1 MLLSLQIENY
11 ALIRSTNINFSSGFI
26 SICGETG
33 AGKTILLGALAL
45 VLGQRADSEVL
56 LDKEKKCFIEAVF
69 SISDQLKPIFE
80 ENDLDFDTESVFR
93 REILPSGK
101 SRAFINDTPVGL
113 SVMKQIGDNL
123 VDIHSQ
129 HNTISL
135 NDKAFQL
142 SILDSYL
149 TDNSL
154 LKDYVVKYKQYTKI
168 SNQIVELKEQL
179 SDFQKESSYI
189 QFVYE
194 ELEKANLKDG
204 EQEELQESVDLMSN
218 SENIKT
224 QILSSLSLFETE
236 DYPSVISNLYE
247 IKNNLSKIENLNK
260 TTKEIYSRVESS
272 FIELK
277 DIFSELQ
284 SFNESIVFDA
294 QLLEENSQRLDLIFK
309 LQSKHN
315 VETIKELLEIKE
327 NYSNQNYEEINDI
340 MFQKRQCPDYEFALA
355 YKERLDI
362 AGYVER
368 NSANAKIYNFTEKE
382 QNKLKEELNNSV
394 DKIFEARKESAKRVE
409 ESLLPLFEAMG
420 MKNAVLKIEIEKP
433 QKLNSTAGEVE
444 FLFNANKTIA
454 NQFRTLNKVAS
465 GGELSRLML
474 ALKAI
479 HLEKDNMPTLI
490 FDEIDSGISGDIASK
505 VAIIMKN
512 MAENRQIIA
521 ITHLPQIAAKADY
534 QFKVYKSDI
543 ENQTESKIT
552 LLSKEERV
560 IEIAKMLSNENPS
573 EAALTNS
580 RELLS

>member
-11 ALIRSTNINFSSGFI
+11 ALIRSTYINFSQGFT

-33 AGKTILLGALAL
+33 AGKSILLGALAL

-56 LDKEKKCFIEAVF
+56 LDKEKKCFIEAIF
-69 SISDQLKPIFE
+69 SLSNQLQPFFE
-80 ENDLDFDTESVFR
+80 DNDLDFDLESTFR
-93 REILPSGK
+93 REILPNGK
-101 SRAFINDTPVGL
+101 SRAFINDTPVSL
-113 SVMKQIGDNL
+113 SVMKQIGDCL

-129 HNTISL
+129 HNTINL
-135 NDKAFQL
+135 NDKSFQL
-142 SILDSYL
+142 SILDSHL
-149 TDNSL
+149 DDKQI
-154 LKDYVVKYKQYTKI
+154 LKDYSVKFKRFI
-168 SNQIVELKEQL
+168 SLSSQIKDLQEQL
-179 SDFQKESSYI
+179 SEFEKESSYI
-189 QFVYE
+189 SFLYE
-194 ELEKANLKDG
+194 ELENAKLKEG

-224 QILSSLSLFETE
+224 QIVNSLSLFETE
-236 DYPSVISNLYE
+236 DYPSVIPNLYE
-247 IKNNLSKIENLNK
+247 IKNNISKIENLNK
-260 TTKEIYSRVESS
+260 NTRELYSRIESS

-284 SFNESIVFDA
+284 SFNDSIVFDA
-294 QLLEENSQRLDLIFK
+294 QLLEENTQRLDLIFK

-315 VETIKELLEIKE
+315 VETVEELLKIKEELANKI
-327 NYSNQNYEEINDI
+327 NQNSDLEFEI
-340 MFQKRQCPDYEFALA
+340 
-355 YKERLDI
+355 
-362 AGYVER
+362 
-368 NSANAKIYNFTEKE
+368 S
-382 QNKLKEELNNSV
+382 KLKEEENKSKKELNNLV
-394 DKIFEARKESAKRVE
+394 NKIFEARKKSAKRVE

-433 QKLNSTAGEVE
+433 QTLNQSAGEVE
-444 FLFNANKTIA
+444 FLFNANKTLT
-454 NQFRTLNKVAS
+454 NQFRGLNKVAS

-479 HLEKDNMPTLI
+479 HLEKENMPTLI
-490 FDEIDSGISGDIASK
+490 FDEIDSGISGEIASK
-505 VAIIMKN
+505 VALIMKN
-512 MAENRQIIA
+512 MAKNRQIIA
-521 ITHLPQIAAKADY
+521 ITHLPQIAAKAEN

-560 IEIAKMLSNENPS
+560 IEIAKMLSDENPS

>member
-11 ALIRSTNINFSSGFI
+11 ALIRSTYINFSQGFT

-33 AGKTILLGALAL
+33 AGKSILLGALAL

-56 LDKEKKCFIEAVF
+56 LDKEKKCFIEAIF
-69 SISDQLKPIFE
+69 SLSNQLQPFFE
-80 ENDLDFDTESVFR
+80 DNDLDFDLESTFR
-93 REILPSGK
+93 REILPNGK
-101 SRAFINDTPVGL
+101 SRAFINDTPVSL
-113 SVMKQIGDNL
+113 SVMKQIGDCL

-129 HNTISL
+129 HNTINL
-135 NDKAFQL
+135 NDKSFQL
-142 SILDSYL
+142 SILDSHL
-149 TDNSL
+149 DDKQI
-154 LKDYVVKYKQYTKI
+154 LKDYSVKFKRFI
-168 SNQIVELKEQL
+168 SLSSQIKDLQEQL
-179 SDFQKESSYI
+179 SEFEKESSYI
-189 QFVYE
+189 SFLYE
-194 ELEKANLKDG
+194 ELENAKLKEG

-224 QILSSLSLFETE
+224 QIVNSLSLFETE
-236 DYPSVISNLYE
+236 DYPSVIPNLYE
-247 IKNNLSKIENLNK
+247 IKNNISKIENLNK
-260 TTKEIYSRVESS
+260 NTRELYSRIESS

-284 SFNESIVFDA
+284 SFNDSIVFDA
-294 QLLEENSQRLDLIFK
+294 QLLEENTQRLDLIFK

-315 VETIKELLEIKE
+315 VETVEELLKIKEELANKI
-327 NYSNQNYEEINDI
+327 NQNSDLEFEI
-340 MFQKRQCPDYEFALA
+340 
-355 YKERLDI
+355 
-362 AGYVER
+362 
-368 NSANAKIYNFTEKE
+368 S
-382 QNKLKEELNNSV
+382 KLKEEENKSKKELNNLV
-394 DKIFEARKESAKRVE
+394 NKIFEARKKSAKRVE

-433 QKLNSTAGEVE
+433 QTLNQSAGEVE
-444 FLFNANKTIA
+444 FLFNANKTLT
-454 NQFRTLNKVAS
+454 NQFRGLNKVAS

-490 FDEIDSGISGDIASK
+490 FDEIDSGISGEIASK
-505 VAIIMKN
+505 VALIMKN
-512 MAENRQIIA
+512 MAKNRQIIA
-521 ITHLPQIAAKADY
+521 ITHLPQIAAKAEN

-560 IEIAKMLSNENPS
+560 IEIAKMLSDENPS

>member
-11 ALIRSTNINFSSGFI
+11 ALIRSTNITLSQGFT

-33 AGKTILLGALAL
+33 AGKSILLGALAL

-69 SISDQLKPIFE
+69 SISNQLQPFFE
-80 ENDLDFDTESVFR
+80 DNDLDFDLESTFR
-93 REILPSGK
+93 REILPNGK
-101 SRAFINDTPVGL
+101 SRAFINDTPVSL
-113 SVMKQIGDNL
+113 SVMKQIGDCL

-129 HNTISL
+129 HNTINL
-135 NDKAFQL
+135 NDKSFQL
-142 SILDSYL
+142 SILDSHL
-149 TDNSL
+149 DDKQI
-154 LKDYVVKYKQYTKI
+154 LKDYAAKYKRFN
-168 SNQIVELKEQL
+168 SLSSQIADLQKQL
-179 SDFQKESSYI
+179 CEFEKESSYI
-189 QFVYE
+189 SFLYE
-194 ELEKANLKDG
+194 ELENAKLKEG

-224 QILSSLSLFETE
+224 QIVNSLSLFETE
-236 DYPSVISNLYE
+236 DYPSVIPNLYE
-247 IKNNLSKIENLNK
+247 IKNNISKIENLNK
-260 TTKEIYSRVESS
+260 NTRELYSRIESS

-284 SFNESIVFDA
+284 SFNDSIVFDA
-294 QLLEENSQRLDLIFK
+294 QLLEENTQRLDLIFK

-315 VETIKELLEIKE
+315 VETVEELLKIKEELSNKI
-327 NYSNQNYEEINDI
+327 NQNSDLEFEI
-340 MFQKRQCPDYEFALA
+340 
-355 YKERLDI
+355 
-362 AGYVER
+362 
-368 NSANAKIYNFTEKE
+368 S
-382 QNKLKEELNNSV
+382 KLKEEENKSKKELNNLV
-394 DKIFEARKESAKRVE
+394 NKIFEARKKSAKRVE

-433 QKLNSTAGEVE
+433 QTLNQSAGEVE
-444 FLFNANKTIA
+444 FLFNANKTLT
-454 NQFRTLNKVAS
+454 NQFRGLNKVAS

-490 FDEIDSGISGDIASK
+490 FDEIDSGISGEIASK
-505 VAIIMKN
+505 VALIMKN
-512 MAENRQIIA
+512 MAKNRQIIA
-521 ITHLPQIAAKADY
+521 ITHLPQIAAKAEN

-560 IEIAKMLSNENPS
+560 IEIAKMLSDENPS

>member
-11 ALIRSTNINFSSGFI
+11 ALIRSTNINFSQGFT

-33 AGKTILLGALAL
+33 AGKSILLGALAL

-69 SISDQLKPIFE
+69 SISNQLQPFFE
-80 ENDLDFDTESVFR
+80 DNDLDFDLESTFR
-93 REILPSGK
+93 REILPNGK
-101 SRAFINDTPVGL
+101 SRAFINDTPVSL
-113 SVMKQIGDNL
+113 SVMKQIGDCL

-129 HNTISL
+129 HNTINL
-135 NDKAFQL
+135 NDKSFQL
-142 SILDSYL
+142 SILDSHL
-149 TDNSL
+149 DDKQI
-154 LKDYVVKYKQYTKI
+154 LKDYSVKFKRFI
-168 SNQIVELKEQL
+168 SLSSQIKDLQEQL
-179 SDFQKESSYI
+179 SEFEKESSYI
-189 QFVYE
+189 SFLYE
-194 ELEKANLKDG
+194 ELENAKLKEG

-224 QILSSLSLFETE
+224 QIVNSLSLFETE
-236 DYPSVISNLYE
+236 DYPSVIPNLYE
-247 IKNNLSKIENLNK
+247 IKNNISKIENLNK
-260 TTKEIYSRVESS
+260 NTRELYSRIESS

-284 SFNESIVFDA
+284 SFNDSIVFDA
-294 QLLEENSQRLDLIFK
+294 QLLEENTQRLDLIFK

-315 VETIKELLEIKE
+315 VETVEELLKIKEELANKI
-327 NYSNQNYEEINDI
+327 NQNSDLEFEI
-340 MFQKRQCPDYEFALA
+340 
-355 YKERLDI
+355 
-362 AGYVER
+362 
-368 NSANAKIYNFTEKE
+368 S
-382 QNKLKEELNNSV
+382 KLKEEENKSKKELNNLV
-394 DKIFEARKESAKRVE
+394 NKIFEARKKSAKRVE

-433 QKLNSTAGEVE
+433 QTLNQSAGEVE
-444 FLFNANKTIA
+444 FLFNANKTLT
-454 NQFRTLNKVAS
+454 NQFRGLNKVAS

-479 HLEKDNMPTLI
+479 HLEKDNMSTLI
-490 FDEIDSGISGDIASK
+490 FDEIDSGISGEIASK
-505 VAIIMKN
+505 VALIMKN
-512 MAENRQIIA
+512 MAKNRQIIA
-521 ITHLPQIAAKADY
+521 ITHLPQIAAKAEN

-560 IEIAKMLSNENPS
+560 IEIAKMLSDENPS

>member
-11 ALIRSTNINFSSGFI
+11 ALIRSTNINFSQGFT

-33 AGKTILLGALAL
+33 AGKSILLGALAL

-69 SISDQLKPIFE
+69 SISNKLQSLFE
-80 ENDLDFDTESVFR
+80 DNDLDFDKESTFR

-101 SRAFINDTPVGL
+101 SRAFINDTPVSL
-113 SVMKQIGDNL
+113 SVMKQIGDCL

-129 HNTISL
+129 HNTINL
-135 NDKAFQL
+135 NDKSFQL

-149 TDNSL
+149 EEDQI
-154 LKDYVVKYKQYTKI
+154 LKDYSLKYKRYTYL
-168 SNQIVELKEQL
+168 SSQITKLQEQL
-179 SDFQKESSYI
+179 LEFEKESSYI
-189 QFVYE
+189 SFLYE
-194 ELEKANLKDG
+194 ELENAKLKEG

-224 QILSSLSLFETE
+224 QIINSLSLFETE
-236 DYPSVISNLYE
+236 NYPSVIPNLYE
-247 IKNNLSKIENLNK
+247 IKNNISKIENLNK
-260 TTKEIYSRVESS
+260 NTRELYSRIESS

-284 SFNESIVFDA
+284 SFNDSIVFDA
-294 QLLEENSQRLDLIFK
+294 QLLEENTQRLDLIFK

-315 VETIKELLEIKE
+315 VETVEELLKIKEELSNKI
-327 NYSNQNYEEINDI
+327 NQNSDLEFEI
-340 MFQKRQCPDYEFALA
+340 
-355 YKERLDI
+355 
-362 AGYVER
+362 
-368 NSANAKIYNFTEKE
+368 S
-382 QNKLKEELNNSV
+382 KLKEEENKSKKELDNLVNE
-394 DKIFEARKESAKRVE
+394 IFEARKKSAKRVE
-409 ESLLPLFEAMG
+409 ESLLPLFESMG

-433 QKLNSTAGEVE
+433 QTLNQSAGEVE

-454 NQFRTLNKVAS
+454 NQFRGLNKVAS

-490 FDEIDSGISGDIASK
+490 FDEIDSGISGEIASK
-505 VAIIMKN
+505 VALIMKN

-521 ITHLPQIAAKADY
+521 ITHLPQIAAKASY

-560 IEIAKMLSNENPS
+560 IEIAKMLSDENPS

-580 RELLS
+580 LELLS

>member
-11 ALIRSTNINFSSGFI
+11 ALIRSTNINFSQGFT

-33 AGKTILLGALAL
+33 AGKSILLGALAL

-69 SISDQLKPIFE
+69 SISNQLQPFFE
-80 ENDLDFDTESVFR
+80 DNDLDFDLESTFR
-93 REILPSGK
+93 REILPNGK
-101 SRAFINDTPVGL
+101 SRAFINDTPVSL
-113 SVMKQIGDNL
+113 SVMKQIGDCL

-129 HNTISL
+129 HNTINL
-135 NDKAFQL
+135 NDKSFQL
-142 SILDSYL
+142 SILDSHL
-149 TDNSL
+149 DDKQI
-154 LKDYVVKYKQYTKI
+154 LKDYAAKFKRFN
-168 SNQIVELKEQL
+168 SLSSQIVDLQKQL
-179 SDFQKESSYI
+179 CEFEKESSYI
-189 QFVYE
+189 SFLYE
-194 ELEKANLKDG
+194 ELENAKLKEG

-224 QILSSLSLFETE
+224 QIVNSLSLFETE
-236 DYPSVISNLYE
+236 DYPSVIPNLYE
-247 IKNNLSKIENLNK
+247 IKNNISKIENLNK
-260 TTKEIYSRVESS
+260 NTRELYSRIESS

-284 SFNESIVFDA
+284 SFNDSIVFDA
-294 QLLEENSQRLDLIFK
+294 QLLEENTQRLDLIFK

-315 VETIKELLEIKE
+315 VETVEELLKIKVE
-327 NYSNQNYEEINDI
+327 LANKINQNSDLEFEI
-340 MFQKRQCPDYEFALA
+340 
-355 YKERLDI
+355 
-362 AGYVER
+362 
-368 NSANAKIYNFTEKE
+368 S
-382 QNKLKEELNNSV
+382 KLKEEENKSKKELNNLV
-394 DKIFEARKESAKRVE
+394 NKIFEARKKSAKRVE

-433 QKLNSTAGEVE
+433 QTLNQSAGEVE
-444 FLFNANKTIA
+444 FLFNANKTLT
-454 NQFRTLNKVAS
+454 NQFRGLNKVAS

-490 FDEIDSGISGDIASK
+490 FDEIDSGISGEIASK
-505 VAIIMKN
+505 VALIMKN
-512 MAENRQIIA
+512 MAKNRQIIA
-521 ITHLPQIAAKADY
+521 ITHLPQIAAKAEN

-560 IEIAKMLSNENPS
+560 IEIAKMLSDENPS

>member
-11 ALIRSTNINFSSGFI
+11 ALIRSTNINFSQGFT

-33 AGKTILLGALAL
+33 AGKSILLGALAL

-69 SISDQLKPIFE
+69 SISNRLQSFFE
-80 ENDLDFDTESVFR
+80 DNDLDFDKESTFR
-93 REILPSGK
+93 REILPNGK
-101 SRAFINDTPVGL
+101 SRAFINDTPVSL
-113 SVMKQIGDNL
+113 SVMKQIGDCL

-129 HNTISL
+129 HNTINL
-135 NDKAFQL
+135 NDKSFQL

-149 TDNSL
+149 DDSQI
-154 LKDYVVKYKQYTKI
+154 LKDYSTKFKRFT
-168 SNQIVELKEQL
+168 SLSSQITNLEEQL
-179 SDFQKESSYI
+179 LEFEKESSYI
-189 QFVYE
+189 SFLYE
-194 ELEKANLKDG
+194 ELENAKLKEG

-218 SENIKT
+218 SENIKA
-224 QILSSLSLFETE
+224 QIINSLSLFETE
-236 DYPSVISNLYE
+236 DYPSVIPNLYE
-247 IKNNLSKIENLNK
+247 IKNNISKIENLNK
-260 TTKEIYSRVESS
+260 TTRELYSRIESS

-294 QLLEENSQRLDLIFK
+294 QLLEENTQRLDLIFK

-315 VETIKELLEIKE
+315 VETVEELLKIKEDLSNKI
-327 NYSNQNYEEINDI
+327 NQNSDFEFEI
-340 MFQKRQCPDYEFALA
+340 
-355 YKERLDI
+355 
-362 AGYVER
+362 
-368 NSANAKIYNFTEKE
+368 S
-382 QNKLKEELNNSV
+382 KLKQEKDKLKKELDNLV
-394 DKIFEARKESAKRVE
+394 DKIFEARKKSAKRVE

-420 MKNAVLKIEIEKP
+420 MKNAVLKIEVEKP
-433 QKLNSTAGEVE
+433 QQLNRTAGEVE

-454 NQFRTLNKVAS
+454 NQYRTLNKVAS

-490 FDEIDSGISGDIASK
+490 FDEIDSGISGEIASR
-505 VAIIMKN
+505 VALIMKN

-521 ITHLPQIAAKADY
+521 ITHLPQIAAKANN

-543 ENQTESKIT
+543 ANQTESKIT

-560 IEIAKMLSNENPS
+560 IEIAKMLSDENPS

>member
-11 ALIRSTNINFSSGFI
+11 ALIRSTNINFSQGFT

-33 AGKTILLGALAL
+33 AGKSILLGALAL

-69 SISDQLKPIFE
+69 SISNKLQSLFE
-80 ENDLDFDTESVFR
+80 DNDLDFDVESTFR

-101 SRAFINDTPVGL
+101 SRAFINDTPVSL
-113 SVMKQIGDNL
+113 SVMKQIGDCL

-129 HNTISL
+129 HNTINL
-135 NDKAFQL
+135 NDKSFQL

-149 TDNSL
+149 EDSSL
-154 LKDYVVKYKQYTKI
+154 LKEYSEKYKHYTKI
-168 SNQIVELKEQL
+168 STQIIDMKEQL

-189 QFVYE
+189 QFMYE

-224 QILSSLSLFETE
+224 QIINSLSLFETE

-247 IKNNLSKIENLNK
+247 IKNNISKIENLNK
-260 TTKEIYSRVESS
+260 TTKELYSRIESS

-277 DIFSELQ
+277 DIFSDLQ
-284 SFNESIVFDA
+284 SFNDSIVFDA
-294 QLLEENSQRLDLIFK
+294 QLLEENSQRLDLIYK

-315 VETIKELLEIKE
+315 VETVRELLEIKE
-327 NYSNQNYEEINDI
+327 NYSNQINQTSDLEFEISKLE
-340 MFQKRQCPDYEFALA
+340 Q
-355 YKERLDI
+355 
-362 AGYVER
+362 
-368 NSANAKIYNFTEKE
+368 E
-382 QNKLKEELNNSV
+382 QNKLKKELNNLV
-394 DKIFEARKESAKRVE
+394 NKIFEARKKSAERVE
-409 ESLLPLFEAMG
+409 KSLLPLFEAMG
-420 MKNAVLKIEIEKP
+420 MKNAVLKIEVETP
-433 QKLNSTAGEVE
+433 QTLNRSAGEVE
-444 FLFNANKTIA
+444 FLFNANKTLA
-454 NQFRTLNKVAS
+454 NQFRGLNKVAS

-490 FDEIDSGISGDIASK
+490 FDEIDSGISGEIASK
-505 VAIIMKN
+505 VALIMKN

-521 ITHLPQIAAKADY
+521 ITHLPQIAAKANY

-560 IEIAKMLSNENPS
+560 IEIAKMLSDENPS

>member
-11 ALIRSTNINFSSGFI
+11 ALIRSTNINFSQGFT

-33 AGKTILLGALAL
+33 AGKSILLGALAL

-69 SISDQLKPIFE
+69 SISNQLQPFFE
-80 ENDLDFDTESVFR
+80 DNDLDFDLESTFR
-93 REILPSGK
+93 REILPNGK
-101 SRAFINDTPVGL
+101 SRAFINDTPISL
-113 SVMKQIGDNL
+113 SVMKQIGDCL

-129 HNTISL
+129 HNTINL
-135 NDKAFQL
+135 NDKSFQL
-142 SILDSYL
+142 SILDSHL
-149 TDNSL
+149 DDKQI
-154 LKDYVVKYKQYTKI
+154 LKDYAAKFKRFN
-168 SNQIVELKEQL
+168 SLSSQIVDLQKQL
-179 SDFQKESSYI
+179 CEFEKESSYI
-189 QFVYE
+189 SFLYE
-194 ELEKANLKDG
+194 ELENAKLKEG

-224 QILSSLSLFETE
+224 QIVNSLSLFETE
-236 DYPSVISNLYE
+236 DYPSVIPNLYE
-247 IKNNLSKIENLNK
+247 IKNNISKIENLNK
-260 TTKEIYSRVESS
+260 NTRELYSRIESS

-284 SFNESIVFDA
+284 SFNDSIVFDA
-294 QLLEENSQRLDLIFK
+294 QLLEENTQRLDLIFK

-315 VETIKELLEIKE
+315 VETVEELLKIKEELANKI
-327 NYSNQNYEEINDI
+327 NQNSDLEFEI
-340 MFQKRQCPDYEFALA
+340 
-355 YKERLDI
+355 
-362 AGYVER
+362 
-368 NSANAKIYNFTEKE
+368 S
-382 QNKLKEELNNSV
+382 KLKEEENKSKKELNNLV
-394 DKIFEARKESAKRVE
+394 NKIFEARKKSAKRVE

-433 QKLNSTAGEVE
+433 QTLNQSAGEVE
-444 FLFNANKTIA
+444 FLFNANKTLT
-454 NQFRTLNKVAS
+454 NQFRGLNKVAS

-490 FDEIDSGISGDIASK
+490 FDEIDSGISGEIASK
-505 VAIIMKN
+505 VALIMKN
-512 MAENRQIIA
+512 MAKNRQIIA
-521 ITHLPQIAAKADY
+521 ITHLPQIAAKAEN

-560 IEIAKMLSNENPS
+560 IEIAKMLSDENPS

>member
-11 ALIRSTNINFSSGFI
+11 ALIRSTNINFLQGFT

-33 AGKTILLGALAL
+33 AGKSILLGALSL

-69 SISDQLKPIFE
+69 SISNRLQPFFE
-80 ENDLDFDTESVFR
+80 DNDLDFDNESTFR
-93 REILPSGK
+93 REILPNGK
-101 SRAFINDTPVGL
+101 SRAFINDTPVSL
-113 SVMKQIGDNL
+113 SVMKQIGDCL

-129 HNTISL
+129 HNTINL
-135 NDKAFQL
+135 NDKSFQL

-149 TDNSL
+149 DDNQI
-154 LKDYVVKYKQYTKI
+154 LKDYSTKFKRFT
-168 SNQIVELKEQL
+168 SLSSQITNLEEQL
-179 SDFQKESSYI
+179 LEFEKESSYI
-189 QFVYE
+189 SFLYE
-194 ELEKANLKDG
+194 ELENAKLKEG

-224 QILSSLSLFETE
+224 QIINSLSLFETE
-236 DYPSVISNLYE
+236 DYPSVIPNLYE
-247 IKNNLSKIENLNK
+247 IKNNISKIENLNK
-260 TTKEIYSRVESS
+260 TTRELYSRIESS

-294 QLLEENSQRLDLIFK
+294 QLLEENTQRLDLIFK

-315 VETIKELLEIKE
+315 VETVEELLKIKEDLSNKI
-327 NYSNQNYEEINDI
+327 NQNSDWEFEI
-340 MFQKRQCPDYEFALA
+340 
-355 YKERLDI
+355 
-362 AGYVER
+362 
-368 NSANAKIYNFTEKE
+368 S
-382 QNKLKEELNNSV
+382 KLKQEKDKLKKELDNLV
-394 DKIFEARKESAKRVE
+394 DKIFEARKKSAKRVE
-409 ESLLPLFEAMG
+409 ESLLPLFESMG
-420 MKNAVLKIEIEKP
+420 MKNAVLKIEVEKP
-433 QKLNSTAGEVE
+433 QQLNRTAGEVE

-454 NQFRTLNKVAS
+454 NQYRTLNKVAS

-490 FDEIDSGISGDIASK
+490 FDEIDSGISGEIASR
-505 VAIIMKN
+505 VALIMKN

-521 ITHLPQIAAKADY
+521 ITHLPQIAAKANN

-543 ENQTESKIT
+543 ANQTESKIT

-560 IEIAKMLSNENPS
+560 IEIAKMLSDENPS

>member
-11 ALIRSTNINFSSGFI
+11 ALIRSTNINLSQGFT

-33 AGKTILLGALAL
+33 AGKSIMLGALAL

-69 SISDQLKPIFE
+69 SISDKLKIFFE
-80 ENDLDFDTESVFR
+80 ENDLDFDKESTFR

-101 SRAFINDTPVGL
+101 SRAFINDTPVSL
-113 SVMKQIGDNL
+113 NVMKQIGDSL

-129 HNTISL
+129 HNTINL
-135 NDKAFQL
+135 NDKTFQL
-142 SILDSYL
+142 SILDSHL
-149 TDNSL
+149 EDKEI
-154 LKDYVVKYKQYTKI
+154 LKDYSTKYRLYT
-168 SNQIVELKEQL
+168 SLSSQITNLQTQL
-179 SDFQKESSYI
+179 LEFEKESAYI
-189 QFVYE
+189 NFVYE
-194 ELEKANLKDG
+194 ELEKANLKQG
-204 EQEELQESVDLMSN
+204 EEEELQESVDLMSN

-236 DYPSVISNLYE
+236 DYPSVIPNLYE
-247 IKNNLSKIENLNK
+247 IKNNISKIESLNK
-260 TTKEIYSRVESS
+260 TTQELYSRIESS
-272 FIELK
+272 LIELK
-277 DIFSELQ
+277 DIYNELQ
-284 SFNESIVFDA
+284 SFNDSVVFDA

-309 LQSKHN
+309 LQAKHN
-315 VETIKELLEIKE
+315 VETVEELLKIKEELSNKI
-327 NYSNQNYEEINDI
+327 NQNSDLEFEI
-340 MFQKRQCPDYEFALA
+340 
-355 YKERLDI
+355 
-362 AGYVER
+362 
-368 NSANAKIYNFTEKE
+368 S
-382 QNKLKEELNNSV
+382 KLKEQEDKLKKELENLSN
-394 DKIFEARKESAKRVE
+394 KIFKARKESALKVE

-420 MKNAVLKIEIEKP
+420 MKNAVLKIEVEEP
-433 QKLNSTAGEVE
+433 QKLNQSAGEVE
-444 FLFNANKTIA
+444 FLFNANKTLA
-454 NQFRTLNKVAS
+454 NQFRSLNKVAS

-505 VAIIMKN
+505 VALIMKN

-560 IEIAKMLSNENPS
+560 IEIAKMLSDENPS

>member
-11 ALIRSTNINFSSGFI
+11 ALIRSTNINFSQGFT

-33 AGKTILLGALAL
+33 AGKSILLGALAL

-69 SISDQLKPIFE
+69 SISNQLQPFFE
-80 ENDLDFDTESVFR
+80 DNDLDFDLESTFR
-93 REILPSGK
+93 REILPNGK
-101 SRAFINDTPVGL
+101 SRAFINDTPVSL
-113 SVMKQIGDNL
+113 SVMKQIGDCL

-129 HNTISL
+129 HNTINL
-135 NDKAFQL
+135 NDKSFQL
-142 SILDSYL
+142 SILDSHL
-149 TDNSL
+149 DDKQI
-154 LKDYVVKYKQYTKI
+154 LKDYAAKFKRFNSLSSQIADLQKQLC
-168 SNQIVELKEQL
+168 EFE
-179 SDFQKESSYI
+179 KESSYI
-189 QFVYE
+189 SFLYE
-194 ELEKANLKDG
+194 ELENAKLKEG

-224 QILSSLSLFETE
+224 QIVNSLSLFETE
-236 DYPSVISNLYE
+236 DYPSVIPNLYE
-247 IKNNLSKIENLNK
+247 IKNNISKIENLNK
-260 TTKEIYSRVESS
+260 NTRELYSRIESS

-284 SFNESIVFDA
+284 SFNDSIVFDA
-294 QLLEENSQRLDLIFK
+294 QLLEENTQRLDLIFK

-315 VETIKELLEIKE
+315 VETIEELLKIKE
-327 NYSNQNYEEINDI
+327 ELSNKINQNSDLEFEI
-340 MFQKRQCPDYEFALA
+340 
-355 YKERLDI
+355 
-362 AGYVER
+362 
-368 NSANAKIYNFTEKE
+368 S
-382 QNKLKEELNNSV
+382 KLKEEENKSKKELNNLV
-394 DKIFEARKESAKRVE
+394 NKIFEARKKSAKRVE

-433 QKLNSTAGEVE
+433 QTLNQLAGEVE
-444 FLFNANKTIA
+444 FLFNANKTLT
-454 NQFRTLNKVAS
+454 NQFRGLNKVAS

-479 HLEKDNMPTLI
+479 HLEKDNMLTLI
-490 FDEIDSGISGDIASK
+490 FDEIDSGISGEIASK
-505 VAIIMKN
+505 VALIMKN
-512 MAENRQIIA
+512 MAKNRQIIA
-521 ITHLPQIAAKADY
+521 ITHLPQIAAKAEN

-560 IEIAKMLSNENPS
+560 IEIAKMLSDENPS

>member
-1 MLLSLQIENY
+1 MLLSIQIENY
-11 ALIRSTNINFSSGFI
+11 ALIRSTNIDFSKGFT

-33 AGKTILLGALAL
+33 AGKSILLGALAL

-56 LDKEKKCFIEAVF
+56 LDKEKKCFIEAIF
-69 SISDQLKPIFE
+69 SISAQLKPLFE
-80 ENDLDFDTESVFR
+80 DNDLDFDLESTFR

-101 SRAFINDTPVGL
+101 SRAFINDTPVSL
-113 SVMKQIGDNL
+113 SVMKQIGDCL

-129 HNTISL
+129 HNTINL
-135 NDKAFQL
+135 NDKSFQL
-142 SILDSYL
+142 SILDSHL
-149 TDNSL
+149 EDSQL
-154 LKDYVVKYKQYTKI
+154 LKDYSEKFRQYTQL
-168 SNQIVELKEQL
+168 SSQIEKLKEQL
-179 SDFQKESSYI
+179 SEFEKESSYVN
-189 QFVYE
+189 FLYE
-194 ELEKANLKDG
+194 ELENAKLKEG

-224 QILSSLSLFETE
+224 QIINSLSLFETE
-236 DYPSVISNLYE
+236 DYPSVITNLYE

-260 TTKEIYSRVESS
+260 TTKELYSRTESA

-284 SFNESIVFDA
+284 TFNDSIVFDA
-294 QLLEENSQRLDLIFK
+294 QLLEENSQRLDFIFK
-309 LQSKHN
+309 LQLKHN
-315 VETIKELLEIKE
+315 VETVVDLL
-327 NYSNQNYEEINDI
+327 
-340 MFQKRQCPDYEFALA
+340 
-355 YKERLDI
+355 
-362 AGYVER
+362 
-368 NSANAKIYNFTEKE
+368 KI
-382 QNKLKEELNNSV
+382 KEELSNQINQNS
-394 DKIFEARKESAKRVE
+394 DLEFEINKLREEENILREKLIILAKKIFNSRKKSAEKVEA
-409 ESLLPLFEAMG
+409 SLLPLFEAMG
-420 MKNAVLKIEIEKP
+420 MKNAVLKIEVAEAE
-433 QKLNSTAGEVE
+433 KLNRTAGEVE

-490 FDEIDSGISGDIASK
+490 FDEIDSGISGEIASK
-505 VAIIMKN
+505 VALIMKN

-521 ITHLPQIAAKADY
+521 ITHLPQIAAKADN

-543 ENQTESKIT
+543 GNQTESKIT

-560 IEIAKMLSNENPS
+560 IEIAKMLSDENPT

>member
-11 ALIRSTNINFSSGFI
+11 ALIRSTNINFSQGFT

-33 AGKTILLGALAL
+33 AGKSILLGALAL

-69 SISDQLKPIFE
+69 SISNQLQPFFE
-80 ENDLDFDTESVFR
+80 DNDLDFDLESTFR
-93 REILPSGK
+93 REILPNGK
-101 SRAFINDTPVGL
+101 SRAFINDTPVSL
-113 SVMKQIGDNL
+113 SVMKQIGDCL

-129 HNTISL
+129 HNTINL
-135 NDKAFQL
+135 NDKSFQL

-149 TDNSL
+149 EDNQI
-154 LKDYVVKYKQYTKI
+154 LKDYSEKFKRYTSLSFKI
-168 SNQIVELKEQL
+168 TNLEEQL
-179 SDFQKESSYI
+179 LEFEKESSYI
-189 QFVYE
+189 SFLYE
-194 ELEKANLKDG
+194 ELENAKLKEG

-224 QILSSLSLFETE
+224 QIINSLSLFETE
-236 DYPSVISNLYE
+236 DYPSVIPNLYE
-247 IKNNLSKIENLNK
+247 IKNNISKIENLNK
-260 TTKEIYSRVESS
+260 NTRELYSRIESS

-315 VETIKELLEIKE
+315 VETVEELLKIKEELANKI
-327 NYSNQNYEEINDI
+327 NQNSDLEFEI
-340 MFQKRQCPDYEFALA
+340 
-355 YKERLDI
+355 
-362 AGYVER
+362 
-368 NSANAKIYNFTEKE
+368 S
-382 QNKLKEELNNSV
+382 KLKEEENKSKKELNNLV
-394 DKIFEARKESAKRVE
+394 NKIFEARKKSAKRVE

-420 MKNAVLKIEIEKP
+420 MKNAVLKIEVEKP
-433 QKLNSTAGEVE
+433 QTLNQSAGEVE
-444 FLFNANKTIA
+444 FLFNANKTLA
-454 NQFRTLNKVAS
+454 NQFRGLNKVAS

-490 FDEIDSGISGDIASK
+490 FDEIDSGISGEIASK
-505 VAIIMKN
+505 VALIMKN

-521 ITHLPQIAAKADY
+521 ITHLPQIAAKANY

-560 IEIAKMLSNENPS
+560 IEIAKMLSDENPS

>member
-11 ALIRSTNINFSSGFI
+11 ALIRSTNINFSQGFT

-33 AGKTILLGALAL
+33 AGKSILLGALAL

-69 SISDQLKPIFE
+69 SISNQLQPFFE
-80 ENDLDFDTESVFR
+80 DNDLDFDLESTFR
-93 REILPSGK
+93 REILPNGK
-101 SRAFINDTPVGL
+101 SRAFINDTPVSL
-113 SVMKQIGDNL
+113 SVMKQIGDCL

-129 HNTISL
+129 HNTINL
-135 NDKAFQL
+135 NDKSFQL
-142 SILDSYL
+142 SILDSHL
-149 TDNSL
+149 DDKQI
-154 LKDYVVKYKQYTKI
+154 LKDYAAKFKRFN
-168 SNQIVELKEQL
+168 SLSSQIVDLQKQL
-179 SDFQKESSYI
+179 CEFEKESSYI
-189 QFVYE
+189 SFLYE
-194 ELEKANLKDG
+194 ELENAKLKEG

-224 QILSSLSLFETE
+224 QIVNSLSLFETE
-236 DYPSVISNLYE
+236 DYPSVIPNLYE
-247 IKNNLSKIENLNK
+247 IKNNISKIENLNK
-260 TTKEIYSRVESS
+260 NTRELYSRIESS

-284 SFNESIVFDA
+284 SFNDSIVFDA
-294 QLLEENSQRLDLIFK
+294 QLLEENTQRLDLIFK

-315 VETIKELLEIKE
+315 VETVEELLKIKEELANKI
-327 NYSNQNYEEINDI
+327 NQNSDLEFEI
-340 MFQKRQCPDYEFALA
+340 
-355 YKERLDI
+355 
-362 AGYVER
+362 
-368 NSANAKIYNFTEKE
+368 S
-382 QNKLKEELNNSV
+382 KLKEEENKSKKELNNLV
-394 DKIFEARKESAKRVE
+394 NKIFEARKKSAKRVE

-433 QKLNSTAGEVE
+433 QTLNQSAGEVE
-444 FLFNANKTIA
+444 FLFNANKTLT
-454 NQFRTLNKVAS
+454 NQFRGLNKVAS

-490 FDEIDSGISGDIASK
+490 FDEIDSGISGEIASK
-505 VAIIMKN
+505 VALIMKN
-512 MAENRQIIA
+512 MAKNRQIIA
-521 ITHLPQIAAKADY
+521 ITHLPQIAAKAEN

-560 IEIAKMLSNENPS
+560 IEIAKMLSDENPS

>member
-11 ALIRSTNINFSSGFI
+11 ALIRSTNINFSQGFT

-33 AGKTILLGALAL
+33 AGKSILLGALAL

-69 SISDQLKPIFE
+69 SISNQLQPFFE
-80 ENDLDFDTESVFR
+80 DNDLDFDLESTFR
-93 REILPSGK
+93 REILPNGK
-101 SRAFINDTPVGL
+101 SRAFINDTPVSL
-113 SVMKQIGDNL
+113 SVMKQIGDCL

-129 HNTISL
+129 HNTINL
-135 NDKAFQL
+135 NDKSFQL
-142 SILDSYL
+142 SILDSHL
-149 TDNSL
+149 DDKQI
-154 LKDYVVKYKQYTKI
+154 LKDYAAKYKRFNSLSSQTADLQK
-168 SNQIVELKEQL
+168 QL
-179 SDFQKESSYI
+179 CEFEKESSYI
-189 QFVYE
+189 SFLYE
-194 ELEKANLKDG
+194 ELENAKLKEG

-224 QILSSLSLFETE
+224 QIVNSLSLFETE
-236 DYPSVISNLYE
+236 DYPSVIPNLYE
-247 IKNNLSKIENLNK
+247 IKNNISKIENLNK
-260 TTKEIYSRVESS
+260 NTRELYSRIESS

-284 SFNESIVFDA
+284 SFNDSIVFDA
-294 QLLEENSQRLDLIFK
+294 QLLEENTQRLDLIFK

-315 VETIKELLEIKE
+315 VETVEELLKIKEELANKV
-327 NYSNQNYEEINDI
+327 NQNSDLEFEI
-340 MFQKRQCPDYEFALA
+340 
-355 YKERLDI
+355 
-362 AGYVER
+362 
-368 NSANAKIYNFTEKE
+368 S
-382 QNKLKEELNNSV
+382 KLKEEENKSKKELNNLV
-394 DKIFEARKESAKRVE
+394 NKIFEARKKSAKRVE

-433 QKLNSTAGEVE
+433 QTLNQSAGEVE
-444 FLFNANKTIA
+444 FLFNANKTLT
-454 NQFRTLNKVAS
+454 NQFRGLNKVAS

-479 HLEKDNMPTLI
+479 YLEKDNMPTLI
-490 FDEIDSGISGDIASK
+490 FDEIDSGISGEIASK
-505 VAIIMKN
+505 VALIMKN
-512 MAENRQIIA
+512 MAKNRQIIA
-521 ITHLPQIAAKADY
+521 ITHLPQIAAKAEN

-560 IEIAKMLSNENPS
+560 IEIAKMLSDENPS

>member
-11 ALIRSTNINFSSGFI
+11 ALIRSTNITLSQGFT

-33 AGKTILLGALAL
+33 AGKSIMLGALAL

-69 SISDQLKPIFE
+69 SISDKLKTFFE
-80 ENDLDFDTESVFR
+80 ENDLDFDKESTFR

-101 SRAFINDTPVGL
+101 SRAFINDTPVSL
-113 SVMKQIGDNL
+113 NVMKQIGDSL

-129 HNTISL
+129 HNTINL
-135 NDKAFQL
+135 NDKTFQL
-142 SILDSYL
+142 SILDSHL
-149 TDNSL
+149 EDKEI
-154 LKDYVVKYKQYTKI
+154 LKDYSTKYRLYT
-168 SNQIVELKEQL
+168 SLSSQITNLQTQL
-179 SDFQKESSYI
+179 LEFEKESAYI
-189 QFVYE
+189 NFVYE
-194 ELEKANLKDG
+194 ELEKANLKQG
-204 EQEELQESVDLMSN
+204 EEEELQESVDLMSN

-236 DYPSVISNLYE
+236 DYPSVIPNLYE
-247 IKNNLSKIENLNK
+247 IKNNISKIESLNK
-260 TTKEIYSRVESS
+260 TTQELYSRIESS
-272 FIELK
+272 LIELK
-277 DIFSELQ
+277 DIYNELQ
-284 SFNESIVFDA
+284 TFNDSVVFDA

-309 LQSKHN
+309 LQTKHN
-315 VETIKELLEIKE
+315 VETVEELLKIKEELSNKI
-327 NYSNQNYEEINDI
+327 NQNSDLEFEI
-340 MFQKRQCPDYEFALA
+340 
-355 YKERLDI
+355 
-362 AGYVER
+362 
-368 NSANAKIYNFTEKE
+368 S
-382 QNKLKEELNNSV
+382 KLKEQEDKLKKELENLSN
-394 DKIFEARKESAKRVE
+394 KIFKARKESALKVE
-409 ESLLPLFEAMG
+409 KSLLPLFEAMG
-420 MKNAVLKIEIEKP
+420 MKNAVLKIEVEEP
-433 QKLNSTAGEVE
+433 QKLNQSAGEVE
-444 FLFNANKTIA
+444 FLFNANKTLA
-454 NQFRTLNKVAS
+454 NQFRSLNKVAS

-505 VAIIMKN
+505 VALIMKN

-560 IEIAKMLSNENPS
+560 IEIAKMLSDENPS

>member
-11 ALIRSTNINFSSGFI
+11 ALIRSTNINFLQGFT

-33 AGKTILLGALAL
+33 AGKSILLGALAL

-69 SISDQLKPIFE
+69 SISNRLQPFFE
-80 ENDLDFDTESVFR
+80 DNDLDFDNESTFR
-93 REILPSGK
+93 REILPNGK
-101 SRAFINDTPVGL
+101 SRAFINDTPVSL
-113 SVMKQIGDNL
+113 SVMKQIGDCL

-129 HNTISL
+129 HNTINL
-135 NDKAFQL
+135 NDKSFQL

-149 TDNSL
+149 DDNQI
-154 LKDYVVKYKQYTKI
+154 LKDYSTKFKRFT
-168 SNQIVELKEQL
+168 SLSSQITNLEEQL
-179 SDFQKESSYI
+179 LEFEKESSYI
-189 QFVYE
+189 SFLYE
-194 ELEKANLKDG
+194 ELENAKLKEG

-224 QILSSLSLFETE
+224 QIINSLSLFETE
-236 DYPSVISNLYE
+236 DYPSVIPNLYE
-247 IKNNLSKIENLNK
+247 IKNNISKIENLNK
-260 TTKEIYSRVESS
+260 TTRELYSRIESS

-294 QLLEENSQRLDLIFK
+294 QLLEENTQRLDLIFK

-315 VETIKELLEIKE
+315 VETVEELLKIKGDLSNKINQNSDFEFEISKLKQEKDKLKKELDNL
-327 NYSNQNYEEINDI
+327 
-340 MFQKRQCPDYEFALA
+340 
-355 YKERLDI
+355 
-362 AGYVER
+362 
-368 NSANAKIYNFTEKE
+368 
-382 QNKLKEELNNSV
+382 V
-394 DKIFEARKESAKRVE
+394 DKIFEARKKSAKRVE
-409 ESLLPLFEAMG
+409 ESLLPLFESMG
-420 MKNAVLKIEIEKP
+420 MKNAVLKIEVEKP
-433 QKLNSTAGEVE
+433 QQLNRTAGEVE

-454 NQFRTLNKVAS
+454 NQYRTLNKVAS

-490 FDEIDSGISGDIASK
+490 FDEIDSGISGEIASR
-505 VAIIMKN
+505 VALIMKN

-521 ITHLPQIAAKADY
+521 ITHLPQIAAKANN

-543 ENQTESKIT
+543 ANQTESKIT

-560 IEIAKMLSNENPS
+560 IEIAKMLSDENPS

>member
-11 ALIRSTNINFSSGFI
+11 ALIRSTNINFSQGFT

-33 AGKTILLGALAL
+33 AGKSILLGALAL

-56 LDKEKKCFIEAVF
+56 LDKEKKCFIEAIF
-69 SISDQLKPIFE
+69 SLSNQLQPFFE
-80 ENDLDFDTESVFR
+80 DNDLDFDLESTFR
-93 REILPSGK
+93 REILPNGK
-101 SRAFINDTPVGL
+101 SRAFINDTPVSL
-113 SVMKQIGDNL
+113 SVMKQIGDCL

-129 HNTISL
+129 HNTINL
-135 NDKAFQL
+135 NDKSFQL
-142 SILDSYL
+142 SILDSHL
-149 TDNSL
+149 DDKQI
-154 LKDYVVKYKQYTKI
+154 LKDYSVKFKRFI
-168 SNQIVELKEQL
+168 SLSSQIKDLQEQL
-179 SDFQKESSYI
+179 SEFEKESSYI
-189 QFVYE
+189 SFLYE
-194 ELEKANLKDG
+194 ELENAKLKEG

-224 QILSSLSLFETE
+224 QIVNSLSLFETE
-236 DYPSVISNLYE
+236 DYPSVIPNLYE
-247 IKNNLSKIENLNK
+247 IKNNISKIENLNK
-260 TTKEIYSRVESS
+260 NTRELYSRIESS

-284 SFNESIVFDA
+284 SFNDSIVFDA
-294 QLLEENSQRLDLIFK
+294 QLLEENTQRLDLIFK

-315 VETIKELLEIKE
+315 VEMVEELLKIKEELANKI
-327 NYSNQNYEEINDI
+327 NQNSDLEFEI
-340 MFQKRQCPDYEFALA
+340 
-355 YKERLDI
+355 
-362 AGYVER
+362 
-368 NSANAKIYNFTEKE
+368 S
-382 QNKLKEELNNSV
+382 KLKEEENKSKKELNNLV
-394 DKIFEARKESAKRVE
+394 NKIFEARKKSAKRVE

-433 QKLNSTAGEVE
+433 QTLNQSAGEVE
-444 FLFNANKTIA
+444 FLFNANKTLT
-454 NQFRTLNKVAS
+454 NQFRGLNKVAS

-479 HLEKDNMPTLI
+479 HLEKENMPTLI
-490 FDEIDSGISGDIASK
+490 FDEIDSGISGEIASK
-505 VAIIMKN
+505 VALIMKN
-512 MAENRQIIA
+512 MAKNRQIIA
-521 ITHLPQIAAKADY
+521 ITHLPQIAAKAEN

-560 IEIAKMLSNENPS
+560 IEIAKMLSDENPS

>member
-11 ALIRSTNINFSSGFI
+11 ALIRSTNINFSQGFT

-33 AGKTILLGALAL
+33 AGKSILLGALAL

-69 SISDQLKPIFE
+69 SISNKLQSLFE
-80 ENDLDFDTESVFR
+80 DNDLDFDKESTFR

-101 SRAFINDTPVGL
+101 SRAFINDTPVSL
-113 SVMKQIGDNL
+113 SVMKQIGDCL

-129 HNTISL
+129 HNTINL
-135 NDKAFQL
+135 NDKSFQL

-149 TDNSL
+149 EDDQI
-154 LKDYVVKYKQYTKI
+154 LKDYSLKYKRYT
-168 SNQIVELKEQL
+168 SLSSQITKLQEQL
-179 SDFQKESSYI
+179 LEFEKESSYI
-189 QFVYE
+189 SFLYE
-194 ELEKANLKDG
+194 ELENAKLKVG

-224 QILSSLSLFETE
+224 QIINSLSLFETE
-236 DYPSVISNLYE
+236 NYPSVIPNLYE
-247 IKNNLSKIENLNK
+247 IKNNISKIENLNK
-260 TTKEIYSRVESS
+260 NTRELYSRIESS

-284 SFNESIVFDA
+284 SFNDSIVFDA
-294 QLLEENSQRLDLIFK
+294 QLLEENTQRLDLIFK

-315 VETIKELLEIKE
+315 VETVEELLKIKEELSNKINKNSDLEF
-327 NYSNQNYEEINDI
+327 EI
-340 MFQKRQCPDYEFALA
+340 
-355 YKERLDI
+355 
-362 AGYVER
+362 
-368 NSANAKIYNFTEKE
+368 S
-382 QNKLKEELNNSV
+382 KLKEEENKSKKEL
-394 DKIFEARKESAKRVE
+394 DKLVNEIFEARKKSAKRVE
-409 ESLLPLFEAMG
+409 ESLLPLFESMG
-420 MKNAVLKIEIEKP
+420 MKNAVLKIEVEKP
-433 QKLNSTAGEVE
+433 QTLNQSAGEVE
-444 FLFNANKTIA
+444 FLFNANKTLA
-454 NQFRTLNKVAS
+454 NQFRGLNKVAS

-490 FDEIDSGISGDIASK
+490 FDEIDSGISGEIASK
-505 VAIIMKN
+505 VALIMKN

-521 ITHLPQIAAKADY
+521 ITHLPQIAAKANY

-560 IEIAKMLSNENPS
+560 IEIAKMLSDENPS

-580 RELLS
+580 LELLS

>member
-33 AGKTILLGALAL
+33 AGKSILLGALAL

-179 SDFQKESSYI
+179 SGFQKESSYI

-327 NYSNQNYEEINDI
+327 NYSNQINQTSDLEFEISKLE
-340 MFQKRQCPDYEFALA
+340 Q
-355 YKERLDI
+355 
-362 AGYVER
+362 
-368 NSANAKIYNFTEKE
+368 E

>member
-11 ALIRSTNINFSSGFI
+11 ALIRSTNINFSQGFT

-33 AGKTILLGALAL
+33 AGKSILLGALAL

-69 SISDQLKPIFE
+69 SISNQLQPFFE
-80 ENDLDFDTESVFR
+80 DNDLDFDLESTFR
-93 REILPSGK
+93 REILPNGK
-101 SRAFINDTPVGL
+101 SRAFINDTPVSL
-113 SVMKQIGDNL
+113 SVMKQIGDCL

-129 HNTISL
+129 HNTINL
-135 NDKAFQL
+135 NDKSFQL

-149 TDNSL
+149 DDKQI
-154 LKDYVVKYKQYTKI
+154 LKDYAAKYKRFN
-168 SNQIVELKEQL
+168 SLSSQIKDLQEQL
-179 SDFQKESSYI
+179 CEFEKESSYI
-189 QFVYE
+189 SFLYE
-194 ELEKANLKDG
+194 ELKNAKLKEG

-224 QILSSLSLFETE
+224 QIVNSLSLFETE
-236 DYPSVISNLYE
+236 DYPSVIPNLYE
-247 IKNNLSKIENLNK
+247 IKNNISKIENLNK
-260 TTKEIYSRVESS
+260 NTRELYSRIESS

-284 SFNESIVFDA
+284 SFNDSIVFDA
-294 QLLEENSQRLDLIFK
+294 QLLEENTQRLDLIFK

-315 VETIKELLEIKE
+315 VETVEELLKIKEELSNKI
-327 NYSNQNYEEINDI
+327 NQNSDLEFEI
-340 MFQKRQCPDYEFALA
+340 
-355 YKERLDI
+355 
-362 AGYVER
+362 
-368 NSANAKIYNFTEKE
+368 S
-382 QNKLKEELNNSV
+382 KLKEEENKSKKELNNLV
-394 DKIFEARKESAKRVE
+394 NKIFEARKKSAKRVE

-433 QKLNSTAGEVE
+433 QTLNQSAGEVE
-444 FLFNANKTIA
+444 FLFNANKTLT
-454 NQFRTLNKVAS
+454 NQFRGLNKVAS

-490 FDEIDSGISGDIASK
+490 FDEIDSGISGEIASK
-505 VAIIMKN
+505 VALIMKN
-512 MAENRQIIA
+512 MAKNRQIIA
-521 ITHLPQIAAKADY
+521 ITHLPQIAAKAEN

-560 IEIAKMLSNENPS
+560 IEIAKMLSDENPS